1 MLWTLLRLVSFAFGG
16 LITYALALNVIGG
29 ITTGK
34 IAIRGGTLRRT
45 KNPVA
50 FWFVVST
57 QAVFGTFV
65 PRGLWRCRS

>member
-16 LITYALALNVIGG
+16 LITYALTVNVIGG
-29 ITTGK
+29 IRTGK